1 MRDVLAQSMPTRRQ
15 FIERTAGAMAAM
27 AVSGSG
33 LQGAASAGGQPAGVT
48 ARRQVVVGGRRVRTV
63 DVHSHC
69 EIPGIREMIG
79 AGPGPDAPLTIGPD
93 RLAAMDE
100 AGIDV
105 EVLSINPFWYGVD
118 RDLAP
123 RLIRAQNEGLA
134 AICAANPDRFVAL
147 ATTSLQHPDL
157 AAEQLEEGVRTLGL
171 RGGSVGASVGSEELA
186 SRRFDPFWARAEE
199 LDVPIFLHPQGVP
212 ELESRLRGNGFLGNV
227 IGNPLATTLALSHLI
242 FEGTLDR
249 FPGLRLCAAHG
260 GGYLPS
266 YADRSDYG
274 CGTRPAQCTGP
285 LAELPT
291 TYISRLYVDALVFSS
306 EALRHLVAVVGAGRI
321 VIGTDYPFPWTATPD
336 DTRLPRFQAVD
347 HVLDTPGLS
356 DADRVAI
363 LGGNAAA
370 LFDIPA

>member
-1 MRDVLAQSMPTRRQ
+1 MPTRRQ
-15 FIERTAGAMAAM
+15 FIGRTASALAGMAA
-27 AVSGSG
+27 A
-33 LQGAASAGGQPAGVT
+33 GAAERGPSVLTGQPADT
-48 ARRQVVVGGRRVRTV
+48 NARRQVVVGGRRVTTV
-63 DVHSHC
+63 DVHAHC
-69 EIPGIREMIG
+69 EIPGIREMMG
-79 AGPGPDAPLTIGPD
+79 AGPAPNAALTIGPD
-93 RLAAMDE
+93 RLRAMDG

-134 AICAANPDRFVAL
+134 AICAADPDRFAAL
-147 ATTSLQHPDL
+147 ATVSLQHPDL
-157 AAEQLEEGVRTLGL
+157 AAEQLEEGVTALGL
-171 RGGSVGASVGSEELA
+171 NGASVGATVGSEELA
-186 SRRFDPFWARAEE
+186 SRRFDPFWAKAEE
-199 LDVPIFLHPQGVP
+199 LDAPVFLHPQGVA
-212 ELESRLRGNGFLGNV
+212 ELASRLDGNGFLGNV

-274 CGTRPAQCTGP
+274 CATRPAQCTGP
-285 LAELPT
+285 LAQRPT
-291 TYISRLYVDALVFSS
+291 DYVRRLYVDALVFSGD
-306 EALRHLVAVVGAGRI
+306 ALRHLVAVLGASQI
-321 VIGTDYPFPWTATPD
+321 VIGSDYPFPWTATPD
-336 DTRLPRFQAVD
+336 DDRVPRFDVVD

-356 DADRVAI
+356 DADRIAI

-370 LFDIPA
+370 LFGISV

>member
-1 MRDVLAQSMPTRRQ
+1 MPTRRQ
-15 FIERTAGAMAAM
+15 FIGQTVSAMTGMAMAGAGGRGATAA
-27 AVSGSG
+27 AV
-33 LQGAASAGGQPAGVT
+33 QPAGAT
-48 ARRQVVVGGRRVRTV
+48 ARRQVVVGGRRIRTV
-63 DVHSHC
+63 DVHAHC
-69 EIPGIREMIG
+69 EIPGIREMMG
-79 AGPGPDAPLTIGPD
+79 AGPGPNAPLTIGPD
-93 RLAAMDE
+93 RLAAMDT

-105 EVLSINPFWYGVD
+105 EVLSINPFWYAVD

-134 AICAANPDRFVAL
+134 EICAANPDRFAAL

-157 AAEQLEEGVRTLGL
+157 AAEQLEEGVTRLGL
-171 RGGSVGASVGSEELA
+171 RGGSVGASVGSEEIA
-186 SRRFDPFWARAEE
+186 SRRFDPFWAKAEE

-212 ELESRLRGNGFLGNV
+212 ELEARLQGNGFLGNV

-285 LAELPT
+285 LVELPT
-291 TYISRLYVDALVFSS
+291 TYVKQLYVDALVFSS
-306 EALRHLVAVVGAGRI
+306 EALRHLVSVVGASRI
-321 VIGTDYPFPWTATPD
+321 VIGTDYPFPWTATPED
-336 DTRLPRFQAVD
+336 SRLPRFQAVD
-347 HVLDTPGLS
+347 HILDTPGLS
-356 DADRVAI
+356 DADRAAI
-363 LGGNAAA
+363 LGGNATA
-370 LFDIPA
+370 LFDIPV